1 MTGTLNIVEIS
12 DELKDT
18 LKKFR
23 FQKSECT
30 NAIILK
36 IQRDPQT
43 LLIEEELES
52 CDIDELRESL
62 PAQQPR
68 FALVSYMM
76 KHEDGRVSFPMCLI
90 FYSPQGCN
98 PEIQMLYAGSK
109 NNLVKE
115 CGLTKNLE
123 IRDLE
128 ELTEDF
134 LRAKLGIK

>member
-1 MTGTLNIVEIS
+1 MSGSLMICEIS
-12 DELKDT
+12 EELKEE
-18 LKKFR
+18 LKEFR
-23 FQKSECT
+23 FRKSEST
-30 NAIILK
+30 NAIVLK
-36 IQRDPQT
+36 IQRDPQK
-43 LLIEEELES
+43 LLIEDRLEN

-76 KHEDGRVSFPMCLI
+76 KHSDGRVSFPMCLI

-123 IRDLE
+123 IRDLD
-128 ELTEDF
+128 ELTEEF
-134 LRAKLGIK
+134 LRTKLGIK